1 MLDGGLHRSHPAAVG
16 QGTPPKHKA
25 LMLATMLLLDYMYYE
40 RDKNDDNNR
49 R

>member
-1 MLDGGLHRSHPAAVG
+1 M
-16 QGTPPKHKA
+16 PPKQKA

-49 R
+49 